1 MMKRL
6 VSLVILF
13 CFYDGNVTGF
23 RCFSDHCKH
32 LTNITTTVG
41 AQCLLTVVEKGE
53 DCTKIRIADVNRKP
67 PENATAKFTLR
78 AYVYKEDDKKVTAFN
93 LSITDIDFNGLFTRY
108 QNLMDENQSACRH
121 VQLYKNK
128 SDPAPRELYV
138 SCPFADI
145 VYETLPYQLEYVV
158 NRNGYKYSKQ
168 YIFTVPRHKYIEENV
183 SIKEYVPFVYIDKT
197 HEPYF
202 LLHVQPLPETY
213 NVSQYRIWWINND
226 TNSVLYAGLLS
237 ASDNEDITYNFT
249 GLAGAFYFKV
259 SPVHSDCGEYGCA
272 NNTTPCIV
280 KRKTSHRLIIMI
292 ISTVWIPPVI
302 LYVLYHLYKLYQKAL
317 KRREKPKCLLVYLP
331 SRQSHNNVMIELAKY
346 LRYCHINAM
355 IDEPDFTDT
364 SGKDSKEW
372 CNAAF
377 QSANVVLIVTS
388 PPIKKPAVST
398 ICQNTDSYLLRL
410 IKENIGEKGKRY
422 YVVDLPYCKFDDV
435 PEETRHLKRFR
446 LPKEL
451 PRLVKLIHGMER
463 VFGCFPSVCDKD
475 FLDSVKLAKLEI
487 LNEDESMSK
496 EKPEIENHPVDT
508 PLLPDTQWVTN
519 IGELN
524 LLGESGEDERVFL
537 YRSSTNHDNAF
548 HINQLDL

>member
-1 MMKRL
+1 MKRL
-6 VSLVILF
+6 VSLVILI
-13 CFYDGNVTGF
+13 CFYDGNVTGLS
-23 RCFSDHCKH
+23 CFSDYCQY
-32 LTNITTTVG
+32 LTDINSTLG
-41 AQCLLTVVEKGE
+41 AQCLLTKVKRGE
-53 DCTKIRIADVNRKP
+53 GCTKIRIADANRKP

-78 AYVYKEDDKKVTAFN
+78 AYVYKEGDKKVTAFN

-121 VQLYKNK
+121 VQLYENK

-158 NRNGYKYSKQ
+158 NGNGYKYIKQ
-168 YIFTVPRHKYIEENV
+168 YIFTVPRHKYIENV

-197 HEPYF
+197 CEPDF
-202 LLHVQPLPETY
+202 SLHVQPLPETY
-213 NVSQYRIWWINND
+213 NVSEYRIWWINND

-249 GLAGAFYFKV
+249 GHVGAFYFKV
-259 SPVHSDCGEYGCA
+259 SPVHPDCGEYGCA

-280 KRKTSHRLIIMI
+280 KRETSHPLIIMI

-302 LYVLYHLYKLYQKAL
+302 VYVLYHLYKLYQKVAL
-317 KRREKPKCLLVYLP
+317 KRREKPKCLLVYSP

-355 IDEPDFTDT
+355 IDELDFTDT

-372 CNAAF
+372 CDAAF

-388 PPIKKPAVST
+388 PPIKKPAVLT
-398 ICQNTDSYLLRL
+398 ICQKTDSYLLRL
-410 IKENIGEKGKRY
+410 IKENIGEKDKRY
-422 YVVDLPYCKFDDV
+422 YVVHLPYCKFDDV
-435 PEETRHLKRFR
+435 PEEMRHLKRFD

-475 FLDSVKLAKLEI
+475 FLDSVKLAKLEL
-487 LNEDESMSK
+487 LNEVASMSK
-496 EKPEIENHPVDT
+496 EKPETENL
-508 PLLPDTQWVTN
+508 PLLPNTQSCVTN

-524 LLGESGEDERVFL
+524 LLGESGENERVLL
-537 YRSSTNHDNAF
+537 YRSSPNHDNEF
-548 HINQLDL
+548 RINQLDL

>member
-93 LSITDIDFNGLFTRY
+93 LSITDIDFN
-108 QNLMDENQSACRH
+108 
-121 VQLYKNK
+121 
-128 SDPAPRELYV
+128 
-138 SCPFADI
+138 
-145 VYETLPYQLEYVV
+145 
-158 NRNGYKYSKQ
+158 
-168 YIFTVPRHKYIEENV
+168 EENV

-302 LYVLYHLYKLYQKAL
+302 LYVLYHLYKLYQKVAL